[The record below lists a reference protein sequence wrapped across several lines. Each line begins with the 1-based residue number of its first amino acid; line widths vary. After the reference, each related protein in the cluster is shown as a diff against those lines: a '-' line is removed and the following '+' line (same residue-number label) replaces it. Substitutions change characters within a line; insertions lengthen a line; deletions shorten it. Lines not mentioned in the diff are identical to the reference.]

1 VLFSGI
7 HSVMPTELQ
16 RRAFAA
22 QRRRTALA
30 RLLSVGPP
38 AEAAGDSLDLRAQV
52 QAQAER
58 IAALEAALLSPRA
71 PRISPAQ
78 VEQRRA
84 AGRASAR
91 YRARDSEGRFL

>member
-1 VLFSGI
+1 MLFSGI

-22 QRRRTALA
+22 QRRRM
-30 RLLSVGPP
+30 RLDELFSVGAPP
-38 AEAAGDSLDLRAQV
+38 VTLDLHALVQLLAQ
-52 QAQAER
+52 R

-78 VEQRRA
+78 VEQRRS

-91 YRARDSEGRFL
+91 YRARDAEGRFL